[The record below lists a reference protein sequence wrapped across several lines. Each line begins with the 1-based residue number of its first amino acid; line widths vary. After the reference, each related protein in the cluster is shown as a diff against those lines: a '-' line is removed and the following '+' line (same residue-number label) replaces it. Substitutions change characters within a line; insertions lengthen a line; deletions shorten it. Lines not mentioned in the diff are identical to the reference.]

1 MTKLVKRP
9 RSAVAPLETST
20 KAFVDHQ
27 RVFGRRYYSEDWILK
42 ALCRFV
48 AQHGA
53 TDLSASVFEAWSRA
67 QRRLSPNTLRYR
79 QRVVRKFCLFRRRV
93 DPRCFVPDPLGFVRP
108 RPHRRPLLLTSDDVS
123 NLLRAADE
131 VSPTKSCALKPAAL
145 RLAIVLFYTAGLR
158 RSELVRLLLS
168 DVNNNEGVLHIRESK
183 FHRSRWVPLS
193 PDARQ
198 EVRRYL
204 RLRLQE
210 PYDQRPTAALL
221 CNSSRV
227 WGHTGWHAFCPTWFD
242 HAFQLLFE
250 RARVIDFQG
259 RRPRLHDIRHSFAVE
274 ALCRCYRDGG
284 DVQTLLPK
292 LALYMGH
299 VSIVSTAHYLHF
311 IPETAGLAS
320 ERFGRRFAHLLDC
333 GEL

>member
-1 MTKLVKRP
+1 MKSAKSP
-9 RSAVAPLETST
+9 RNAVTVLETST

-27 RVFGRRYYSEDWILK
+27 RVFGRRYCSEDWILK

-48 AQHGA
+48 ARHGA
-53 TDLSASVFEAWSRA
+53 TDLSASLFEAWSRA
-67 QRRLSPNTLRYR
+67 QRGLSPNTLRYR

-93 DPRCFVPDPLGFVRP
+93 DPGCFVPDPLGFVRS
-108 RPHRRPLLLTSDDVS
+108 RPYRRPLLLTSEHVS
-123 NLLRAADE
+123 RLLRVADSL
-131 VSPTKSCALKPAAL
+131 SPTKSCALKPAVL

-158 RSELVRLLLS
+158 RSELLRLLLS
-168 DVNNNEGVLHIRESK
+168 DVDANEGVLRIRESK

-193 PDARQ
+193 SDARL

-210 PYDQRPTAALL
+210 PYDLRPTAALL

-227 WGHTGWHAFCPTWFD
+227 WGHAGWHAFCPTWFD
-242 HAFQLLFE
+242 HAFQMLFE
-250 RARVIDFQG
+250 RAGIVDLQG

-320 ERFGRRFAHLLDC
+320 ERFGQHFSHLLDR
-333 GEL
+333 GDP